1 MPLLGQAALAMWW
14 NMAPDMRR
22 EFEDWHTHEH
32 FPERLG
38 IPGFRRS
45 SRWTSADGGEG
56 IFVLYELD
64 TYEVLASQPYL
75 ARLNAPTPWST
86 RLMPYHRNMVR
97 GQARVLTSRGAAIA
111 RHAMT
116 IRLAPQPARADE
128 LRQALDSLVARLSAL
143 PGLAGAH
150 LLQHQAPEIAQTTE
164 QKIRGGAD
172 RAVDWVLV
180 VCGYEAK
187 AMESLAA
194 GELASPALEKLGAE
208 PGAER
213 GIYALSCSATP
224 SDPPSTREG

>member
-14 NMAPDMRR
+14 NMAPDMRE

-32 FPERLG
+32 FPERLA

-64 TYEVLASQPYL
+64 TYDVLSSPHYL

-86 RLMPYHRNMVR
+86 KLMPHHRNMVR
-97 GQARVLTSRGAAIA
+97 GQTRVLASRGAVIA
-111 RHAMT
+111 RHALT
-116 IRLAPQPARADE
+116 IRLAPLPARAGE
-128 LRQALDSLVARLSAL
+128 LRQAVETLVAKLPIL

-150 LLQHQAPEIAQTTE
+150 LLQHQAPDIPQTTE

-180 VCGYEAK
+180 VCGYDAK

-194 GELASPALEKLGAE
+194 GELATSALEALGAA
-208 PGAER
+208 PGSER
-213 GIYALSCSATP
+213 GLHALSCSGTP
-224 SDPPSTREG
+224 SDPPCPRES